1 MRAAHLQG
9 SLMIGS
15 AHEVVRGRVWAVV
28 MVRVSRTDRLTSF
41 GQVVLALLVWHPGGL
56 DLLV

>member
-1 MRAAHLQG
+1 MMRY
-9 SLMIGS
+9 
-15 AHEVVRGRVWAVV
+15 AHEVARGRVWAVV

-41 GQVVLALLVWHPGGL
+41 GQVVLALLAWRPSDL